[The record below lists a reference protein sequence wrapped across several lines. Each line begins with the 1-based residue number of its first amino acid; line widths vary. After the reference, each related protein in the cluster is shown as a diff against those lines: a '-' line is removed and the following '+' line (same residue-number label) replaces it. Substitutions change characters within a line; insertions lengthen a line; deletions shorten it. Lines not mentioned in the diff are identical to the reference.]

1 MLRGKRIVYTA
12 GTWDLF
18 HIGHLEMIKKAWG
31 LTCVD
36 GSRLIVG
43 VSTDEL
49 VEYYKGKRPFVPFKE
64 RLDIIKALK
73 YPDLVVPQRKQ
84 FDYFNMEA
92 LNIDTVVIGDDWKEK
107 MPCALKYLMN
117 QVEVVFF
124 PRTEGISTS
133 KIKHDLKLERE

>member
-1 MLRGKRIVYTA
+1 MLNEKRIVYTA

-36 GSRLIVG
+36 GSKLVVG

-49 VEYYKGKRPFVPFKE
+49 VEYYKGTKPFVPFKE
-64 RLDIIKALK
+64 RLAIIKALK

-84 FDYFNMEA
+84 FDSLNMEA
-92 LNIDTVVIGDDWKEK
+92 LNIDTIVIGDDWKEK
-107 MPCALKYLMN
+107 MPIALKYLMK

-124 PRTEGISTS
+124 PRTSGISTS
-133 KIKHDLKLERE
+133 QIKHELKRERE